1 MGCIRATSGSKIV
14 LCGIYFRY
22 LALGNGKYVK
32 YVPSPPATASVV
44 TPHLK
49 AILESKPCKTPTP
62 LHLRGIYIAYGEP
75 PRPNV
80 ILEEIE

>member
-1 MGCIRATSGSKIV
+1 MGYIRVTSGSKIV

-44 TPHLK
+44 NPHLK
-49 AILESKPCKTPTP
+49 AILE
-62 LHLRGIYIAYGEP
+62 
-75 PRPNV
+75 
-80 ILEEIE
+80 EIE

>member
-1 MGCIRATSGSKIV
+1 MGCIRVTSGSKIV

-22 LALGNGKYVK
+22 LALGNGKYSE

-44 TPHLK
+44 NPHLK

-62 LHLRGIYIAYGEP
+62 LHLRGIYIAHGE
-75 PRPNV
+75 R
-80 ILEEIE
+80 